1 MEQATT
7 DGALFGFLTAVD
19 APGHGLFGGY
29 LVVDTRGRPIEFLC
43 TAPLKV
49 TRAQQILYGATLHG
63 HLHGQQVGST
73 LLAECESQPLVVLTD
88 FDPLLT
94 VRSHTSLPVAAVR
107 RTDEA
112 DEAGDAGFAVGSVR
126 VVATAEE
133 ESVVRERLA
142 ELAAA
147 IDLCEP
153 FERIRLAIEEAQ
165 RMTPPARAA

>member
-1 MEQATT
+1 MEQSTT
-7 DGALFGFLTAVD
+7 DGALFGFLTAVG

-29 LVVDTRGRPIEFLC
+29 LVVDARGRPVEFLC

-94 VRSHTSLPVAAVR
+94 VRSHTSLPVAAVKR
-107 RTDEA
+107 R
-112 DEAGDAGFAVGSVR
+112 DEAGDVGFVVGSVR
-126 VVATAEE
+126 VIATAEA

-147 IDLCEP
+147 VDLCEP

>member
-1 MEQATT
+1 MQQAST

-19 APGHGLFGGY
+19 SPGHGLFGGY
-29 LVVDTRGRPIEFLC
+29 LVVDARGRPVEFLC

-49 TRAQQILYGATLHG
+49 TRAQQILYGATLHS

-73 LLAECESQPLVVLTD
+73 LLAECESRPLVVLTD
-88 FDPLLT
+88 FEPLLA

-107 RTDEA
+107 RL
-112 DEAGDAGFAVGSVR
+112 DEAGDAGFTVGSVR
-126 VVATAEE
+126 VVAVADDEPL
-133 ESVVRERLA
+133 VRERLA

-147 IDLCEP
+147 VDLGEP

-165 RMTPPARAA
+165 RMTSPARAA

>member
-7 DGALFGFLTAVD
+7 DGALFGFLTVVD

-29 LVVDTRGRPIEFLC
+29 LVVDARGRPVEFLC

-63 HLHGQQVGST
+63 HLHGEQVGGT
-73 LLAECESQPLVVLTD
+73 LLAESECQPLVVLTD
-88 FDPLLT
+88 VEPLLA
-94 VRSHTSLPVAAVR
+94 VRSHTTLPVALVKR
-107 RTDEA
+107 PE
-112 DEAGDAGFAVGSVR
+112 EAGDAGFSSGGVR
-126 VVATAEE
+126 ILASADDEPL
-133 ESVVRERLA
+133 VRERLA

-147 IDLCEP
+147 VDVSEP

-165 RMTPPARAA
+165 RMSSPARAA

>member
-1 MEQATT
+1 M
-7 DGALFGFLTAVD
+7 
-19 APGHGLFGGY
+19 
-29 LVVDTRGRPIEFLC
+29 
-43 TAPLKV
+43 
-49 TRAQQILYGATLHG
+49 
-63 HLHGQQVGST
+63 GST

-94 VRSHTSLPVAAVR
+94 VRSHTTLPVAAVKR
-107 RTDEA
+107 P

-126 VVATAEE
+126 VVATADE

-142 ELAAA
+142 LLAAV

>member
-29 LVVDTRGRPIEFLC
+29 LVVDGRGRPVEFLC

-63 HLHGQQVGST
+63 HLHGEQVGST
-73 LLAECESQPLVVLTD
+73 LLAESESQPLVVLTD
-88 FDPLLT
+88 FEPLLA
-94 VRSHTSLPVAAVR
+94 VRAHTNLPVAAVKR
-107 RTDEA
+107 L
-112 DEAGDAGFAVGSVR
+112 DEAGDAGFDVGNVR
-126 VVATAEE
+126 ILATAGD
-133 ESVVRERLA
+133 ESLVRERLA
-142 ELAAA
+142 EMAAA
-147 IDLCEP
+147 VDLCEP

>member
-29 LVVDTRGRPIEFLC
+29 LVVDARGRPVEFLC

-88 FDPLLT
+88 FEPLLA
-94 VRSHTSLPVAAVR
+94 VRSHTTLPVAAVKR
-107 RTDEA
+107 P
-112 DEAGDAGFAVGSVR
+112 DEAGDTGFAVGSVR
-126 VVATAEE
+126 IIATGDDEPL
-133 ESVVRERLA
+133 VRERLA
-142 ELAAA
+142 EMAAA
-147 IDLCEP
+147 VDLCEP

-165 RMTPPARAA
+165 RMTSPARAA